1 MPIKSTIFLAA
12 TVIFLTAVLT
22 SCSEEQPLEHVNVR
36 VETPPAINPSL
47 TFSSPLVNANIEATE
62 IEVTEQY
69 TVPDAYTGAYH
80 YRITYPTAT
89 WRVEVVEELGDYESP
104 RLKHLAIDGC
114 LLHLRDGPRGTAPDA
129 VVIEKQI
136 AGLTWGVT
144 RGGELYLFYTLYL
157 PDKGISFFI
166 RLELPREASGEVKTA
181 CQAAAEAVLDTFTLL
196 E

>member
-1 MPIKSTIFLAA
+1 MPIKSIIFLAA
-12 TVIFLTAVLT
+12 TIIFLTAEFT
-22 SCSEEQPLEHVNVR
+22 SCSEEQSLEHVNVR
-36 VETPPAINPSL
+36 VETPPPAINPSL
-47 TFSSPLVNANIEATE
+47 TFSSPLVNVNIET
-62 IEVTEQY
+62 TEQY

-80 YRITYPTAT
+80 YRITYPTAA
-89 WRVEVVEELGDYESP
+89 WRVEGVEELEGYESP
-104 RLKHLAIDGC
+104 RLKYLAIDDC

-129 VVIEKQI
+129 VVIEQQI

-144 RGGELYLFYTLYL
+144 RGGELYVFYTLYQ

-166 RLELPREASGEVKTA
+166 RLELPVEAPDEVKAA